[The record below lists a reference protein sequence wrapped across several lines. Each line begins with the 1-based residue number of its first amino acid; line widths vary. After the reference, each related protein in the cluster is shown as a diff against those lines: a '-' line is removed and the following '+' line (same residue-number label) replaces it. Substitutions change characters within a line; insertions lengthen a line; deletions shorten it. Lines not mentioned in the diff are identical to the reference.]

1 MNLSIY
7 LLKVKIFKLSERKD
21 GMSKFKKQTIH
32 IVLGIGIVVAIM
44 AVKFMAG
51 NMIARFLFN

>member
-1 MNLSIY
+1 
-7 LLKVKIFKLSERKD
+7 
-21 GMSKFKKQTIH
+21 MSKFKKQTIH